1 MLDSAFGFSVRIG
14 TEDLPRMEQIIIGIH
29 AKLTKDGEKDI
40 DLLVHS
46 HYIGCPS
53 PCVVI
58 TDWSTQSDIGDSNNS
73 LGQIFDD
80 EVAKHPGYTIK
91 ERVNLVAITDPQS
104 LTTAV
109 QATCGQIPSVSPFKF
124 LDQQGSE
131 IPPGVWMD
139 LWAARYGEDG
149 DNDVYFDL
157 IEKQGALSGDDF
169 ELMGKWKERCLKP
182 ANHGSWKT
190 GTPRA
195 YDVWMQAKA
204 ELPKCPEEDG
214 VANFLRD
221 WSDRTFAAGKEK
233 PYRFGLSRSTT
244 LLHFISSGRYPIL
257 DSNVD
262 SAMTRLGSPLDICG
276 YLHCFCPLFSKIA
289 SACGVSGTEGLR
301 KLDNALFMYGSEV

>member
-1 MLDSAFGFSVRIG
+1 MG
-14 TEDLPRMEQIIIGIH
+14 QIIIGIH

-46 HYIGCPS
+46 HHIGRPS

-58 TDWSTQSDIGDSNNS
+58 TDWSTRTDIGGCIDS
-73 LGQIFDD
+73 LDQIFDE

-91 ERVNLVAITDPQS
+91 ERVNLVAITDPES

-109 QATCGQIPSVSPFKF
+109 QATCGQIPSVRPFKF
-124 LDQQGSE
+124 LNQEASE
-131 IPPGVWMD
+131 IEPGVWLD
-139 LWAARYGEDG
+139 CWAARYEDG
-149 DNDVYFDL
+149 DNKLYFDL
-157 IEKQGALSGDDF
+157 IAKQGRLSGDDF
-169 ELMGKWKERCLKP
+169 ELIGKWKEGCLKP
-182 ANHGSWKT
+182 DHGSWKT
-190 GTPRA
+190 GTPKA
-195 YDVWMQAKA
+195 YDVWMLAKA
-204 ELPKCPEEDG
+204 ELPKCPEEDA
-214 VANFLRD
+214 VADFLRD
-221 WSDRTFAAGKEK
+221 WSERTFAAGKEK

-244 LLHFISSGRYPIL
+244 LLHFISGGRYPIL